1 MKNKLT
7 VSLAATAIV
16 VVLIFGLLYVGTG
29 NDYYRISDGPSSEQ
43 IEALKSNKIDYMIK
57 EDGSL
62 WIRKSDELKVAQC
75 CTQLC

>member
-7 VSLAATAIV
+7 VSLAATVIV

-75 CTQLC
+75 CT

>member
-1 MKNKLT
+1 MKNKLM
-7 VSLAATAIV
+7 VPLAATAIV
-16 VVLIFGLLYVGTG
+16 VVLVFGFLYVWTGT
-29 NDYYRISDGPSSEQ
+29 DYYKFSDGASSEQ

-75 CTQLC
+75 CT

>member
-75 CTQLC
+75 CT

>member
-7 VSLAATAIV
+7 VSLTATAIV
-16 VVLIFGLLYVGTG
+16 VVLVFGFLYVGTG
-29 NDYYRISDGPSSEQ
+29 NEYYRISDGPSSEQ

-62 WIRKSDELKVAQC
+62 WIRRSDELKVAQC
-75 CTQLC
+75 CT

>member
-16 VVLIFGLLYVGTG
+16 VVLVFGFLYVWTG
-29 NDYYRISDGPSSEQ
+29 NDYYRISDGASSEQ

-62 WIRKSDELKVAQC
+62 WIRRSDELKVAQC
-75 CTQLC
+75 CT

>member
-1 MKNKLT
+1 MKNKLI

-16 VVLIFGLLYVGTG
+16 MVLVFGFLYVGTG
-29 NDYYRISDGPSSEQ
+29 NDYYRYSDGPSSEQ

-62 WIRKSDELKVAQC
+62 WIRRSDELKVAQC
-75 CTQLC
+75 CT

>member
-16 VVLIFGLLYVGTG
+16 VVLVFGFLYVGAG
-29 NDYYRISDGPSSEQ
+29 NDYYRISDGASSEQ

-62 WIRKSDELKVAQC
+62 WIRRSDELKVAQC
-75 CTQLC
+75 CT

>member
-1 MKNKLT
+1 MKNKLI

-16 VVLIFGLLYVGTG
+16 VVLVFGFLYVGTG
-29 NDYYRISDGPSSEQ
+29 NDYYRLSDGPSSEQ

-62 WIRKSDELKVAQC
+62 WIRRSDELKVAQC
-75 CTQLC
+75 CT

>member
-7 VSLAATAIV
+7 LSLAATAIV
-16 VVLIFGLLYVGTG
+16 VVLVFGFLYVGTG
-29 NDYYRISDGPSSEQ
+29 NDYYRISDGASSEQ

-62 WIRKSDELKVAQC
+62 WIRRSDELKVAQC
-75 CTQLC
+75 CT